1 MADPNAS
8 LLDALIRHA
17 VYLGRYTRSEI
28 ASMLETIG
36 TANESLIS
44 SIMRGVSP
52 ADRGRIL
59 ADVEKL
65 YGTAIREA
73 TDKLTAGVKELAG
86 FETERAAKLA
96 QSVNLTFKLPSPVKV
111 LDAIMENPADR
122 GNPMKVLFDKF
133 ERNTIERIQAVVRQG
148 ITEGQ
153 APVQMVKALRGE
165 VVKPARWIMK
175 DGKRVLR
182 PGVYRGG
189 VYETTTRGAETLA
202 RTVVMHTYNTVNEQ
216 VYKDNAD
223 LLSGVKWV
231 ATLDMNT
238 CPDCGALDGE
248 EWEVDERHSIPP
260 LHPNCRCVTVPVVKG
275 HASPDSP
282 RFEDWLSNQSVERQD
297 DILGKGRA
305 EIFRSGEHL
314 SDMSDQ
320 GKMLT
325 LAELKER
332 GE

>member
-1 MADPNAS
+1 MPNPNEE
-8 LLDALIRHA
+8 LLDELIRHA
-17 VYLGRYTRSEI
+17 VYLGRYTKSEI

-52 ADRGRIL
+52 ADRDRIL

-65 YGTAIREA
+65 YGKAIREA

-148 ITEGQ
+148 VTEGQ
-153 APVQMVKALRGE
+153 APAQMVKALRGE

-189 VYETTTRGAETLA
+189 VYETTSRGAETLA
-202 RTVVMHTYNTVNEQ
+202 QTVVMHTYNTANEQ
-216 VYKDNAD
+216 VYKENAD
-223 LLSGVKWV
+223 LLSGLKWI

-238 CPDCGALDGE
+238 CPDCAALDGE
-248 EWEVDERHSIPP
+248 EWEVDEKHSTPP
-260 LHPNCRCVTVPVVKG
+260 LHPRCRCTTVPIVKG
-275 HASPDSP
+275 HKPADSP
-282 RFEDWLSNQSVERQD
+282 SYEGWLSRQSEERQN

-332 GE
+332 EE